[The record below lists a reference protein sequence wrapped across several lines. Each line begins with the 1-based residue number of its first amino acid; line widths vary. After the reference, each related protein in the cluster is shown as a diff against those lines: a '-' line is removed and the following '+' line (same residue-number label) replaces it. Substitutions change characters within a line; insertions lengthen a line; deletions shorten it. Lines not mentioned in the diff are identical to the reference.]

1 MMCFNIIYA
10 VTLKNVHTK
19 KHTGAKHLQY
29 LSVPLFT
36 QKAQLLV
43 HKGAALPPATDII
56 ANTSIYTN
64 TKNILL
70 YVVGIHYIPYLDLI
84 NSFSAKLKILRRINS
99 AILHPANTPTTASIA
114 NGMYTKVSYRCLL
127 LKSTTLHSQ
136 SRT

>member
-1 MMCFNIIYA
+1 MFYYHIRCHNQKCAYE
-10 VTLKNVHTK
+10 
-19 KHTGAKHLQY
+19 KHTDAKHLKY
-29 LSVPLFT
+29 LPVPLF
-36 QKAQLLV
+36 AQMIRLHS
-43 HKGAALPPATDII
+43 HKDAAPPATDII

-70 YVVGIHYIPYLDLI
+70 YAVGIHYIPYLDLI

-114 NGMYTKVSYRCLL
+114 SGMYTKVSYRCLL
-127 LKSTTLHSQ
+127 LKSNIPHSQ